1 MSTFEYDIHAELRTD
16 SGKGASRRLRRA
28 EKVPAILYGGKKEA
42 VALTL
47 DHNKVNNMADYE
59 GFYSHI
65 LTLIIDGKK
74 HQAILKDIQRHPYK
88 PKLTHLDFQRVEKG
102 QKLHTHIP
110 LHFLNEETAK
120 GVKDEGGVVVHHL
133 NDVEVECLP
142 KDLPEYLEVD
152 VANLALGENL
162 HLTDLQ
168 LPKGVELM
176 ELHKGEDH
184 DQAVVSI
191 VAPRL
196 QKEEDETETDEEVDA
211 GDVPAASDKGS
222 DKEEKDG
229 E

>member
-1 MSTFEYDIHAELRTD
+1 MSTIDFTINAELRTD
-16 SGKGASRRLRRA
+16 AGKGASRRLRHA
-28 EKVPAILYGGKKEA
+28 EKVPAILYGGNKEA
-42 VALTL
+42 VSLTL

-59 GFYSHI
+59 AFYSHI
-65 LTLIIDGKK
+65 LTLVIDGKK
-74 HQAILKDIQRHPYK
+74 HQAILKDVQRHPYK
-88 PKLTHLDFQRVEKG
+88 PKLMHLDFQRVEKG
-102 QKLHTHIP
+102 QKLHTHVP
-110 LHFLNEETAK
+110 LHFLNEASAK

-152 VANLALGENL
+152 VANMVIGDTL

-176 ELHKGEDH
+176 ELNKGADH

-191 VAPRL
+191 TAPRVE
-196 QKEEDETETDEEVDA
+196 KEPTEEEEVDA
-211 GDVPAASDKGS
+211 GDVPAASDK
-222 DKEEKDG
+222 EEKDG